1 MNIGKVARATERAQ
15 GRAEV
20 VNNGDRTALERNPIV
35 VELLFK
41 KQGVPFIRPT
51 DNLLSAVEGVAP
63 VTLKRLHGVGF
74 EPTHPYGYQ
83 NARRDC
89 SREMMR
95 TFYLALVIA
104 FSRFHINSAQCTNG
118 GQLVATGCT
127 FASQCTSYTNQPVS
141 CINGFCC
148 TVPSGARC
156 SNGGTAVALGC
167 TNSAQ
172 CTSYSKQPVTCLSG
186 TCCTVPSSLT
196 CSNGGAVV
204 ATGCS
209 TSQQCARY
217 TTQA

>member
-1 MNIGKVARATERAQ
+1 MLQ
-15 GRAEV
+15 
-20 VNNGDRTALERNPIV
+20 
-35 VELLFK
+35 
-41 KQGVPFIRPT
+41 
-51 DNLLSAVEGVAP
+51 
-63 VTLKRLHGVGF
+63 
-74 EPTHPYGYQ
+74 
-83 NARRDC
+83 
-89 SREMMR
+89 

-104 FSRFHINSAQCTNG
+104 FSRFHINLAQCTNG
-118 GQLVATGCT
+118 GQLVATGCA

-217 TTQA
+217 TTQAVMCSNGKCCTVRFNFSVCMLKMLAYEAYTIKYYNCAIVDYLASAKISLADGCDQHFTLWNAYYRL